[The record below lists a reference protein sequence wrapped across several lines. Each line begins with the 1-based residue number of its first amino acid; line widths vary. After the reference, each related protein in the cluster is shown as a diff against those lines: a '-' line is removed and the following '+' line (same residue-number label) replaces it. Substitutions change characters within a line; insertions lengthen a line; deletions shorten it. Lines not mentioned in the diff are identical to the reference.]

1 MIKINYE
8 ECIIKI
14 GKNEK
19 ENWNLLDN
27 ADIYDIIFHLKD
39 TSSAYVLL
47 EYNIKKYSI
56 DTIPECVINECC
68 KLLKTNSKRT
78 ININKKLPIIYD
90 EKENI
95 KKGKKMGQLIY
106 DNNSKTIVN

>member
-1 MIKINYE
+1 MIKFNYN
-8 ECIIKI
+8 ECVIKV

-19 ENWNLLDN
+19 ENWSLLDN
-27 ADIYDIIFHLKD
+27 ADIYDIVFHLKD
-39 TSSAYVLL
+39 CPSAYVLL

-56 DTIPECVINECC
+56 NTIPEGVINECC
-68 KLLKTNSKRT
+68 KLLKINSKRT

-106 DNNSKTIVN
+106 NNSSKTIVN